1 MDDCLITTGPGEDS
15 LHHEITV
22 AFFTILHDNN
32 LFLKLAKCIFAVPE
46 VNFLGLRLTQ
56 TGVTLD
62 PGKVSAIRDWPRTPH
77 NLKELRSLLGI
88 LGYQCPFI
96 LNFAKIARPVTALL
110 KANAEFIWTDECKK
124 AIDLLIDVVTSS
136 PVLVA
141 PDQDRQFELEV
152 DASQYALGGILWQ

>member
-22 AFFTILHDNN
+22 AFFTILRDNN
-32 LFLKLAKCIFAVPE
+32 LFLKLAKCIFAIPE

-62 PGKVSAIRDWPRTPH
+62 PGKVSAIRDWPWTPH

-110 KANAEFIWTDECKK
+110 KANAKFIWTDECKK